1 MSRFE
6 SGKARFIIKG
16 ITVLVSVV
24 WLAGCAAVNTSP
36 PNPVPKLD
44 LGNPKKDIE
53 DELFAAERA
62 HLSEA
67 KKPKVG
73 LALAGGG
80 TKAAA
85 FAHGV
90 LHGLND
96 AGVLQH
102 VDVISSVSG
111 GSYAAM
117 WYFTKQIESQRHN
130 FDAKEIFLDCWPA
143 WRIYPPVD
151 STKTDWPQYQHLFT
165 AAATNE
171 ANVCPSKT
179 HNVAGDPYRFQAH
192 LVRYPDLFRTAY
204 TAQTSNKQSAPVG
217 ESLGLLTNAIFELL
231 IGWMGIDTGLVDAYQ
246 AGIERTWGLN
256 PEHRAPGAP
265 DSPEAWSYTNDNKD
279 ELAKY
284 LPRMDG
290 TSATFADLR
299 KLYKDDTAPPMWVLQ
314 STLGNKGFLPNMNTL
329 YEISPFVQG
338 SPNTLA
344 PFESSPAKF
353 APEIQ
358 QIPKAVRASAA
369 FADSQGVQPGI
380 LKSLMVG
387 VSSHL
392 LPSSRWGV
400 DIKLN
405 NGEAARLSDGGGAD
419 NLGLMSL
426 VRRRLSDIIIA
437 DSAQDKRGTMED
449 LCWAQKALE
458 QEGLVMKFENLQHFD
473 EICKFQ
479 FAPSGGNG
487 KNLAYNVSM
496 WINPVV
502 KGTITNKATGGETN
516 LWLIKPA
523 WNQKEIRKAYND
535 KAFECQTKPTS
546 LPCGL
551 ILHYANNTKYKTPQ
565 GDYMEFPQDGT
576 VSAVLNFSS
585 YKITAY
591 RELGRYNASHLKFYG
606 QKIVLSRPE
615 ELQLAHSNDKIRPG
629 PGMSTNE

>member
-1 MSRFE
+1 MSTFA
-6 SGKARFIIKG
+6 SSTARGIIHG
-16 ITVLVSVV
+16 IAVLASVI
-24 WLAGCAAVNTSP
+24 WLPGCTTISASP
-36 PNPVPKLD
+36 PSSGPKLD
-44 LGNPKKDIE
+44 LGNPKRNIE
-53 DELFAAERA
+53 DELFSSERA
-62 HLSEA
+62 HLSQA

-117 WYFTKQIESQRHN
+117 WYFTKQMEAKRHN

-143 WRIYPPVD
+143 WRIYPPLD
-151 STKTDWPQYQHLFT
+151 SSKTDWPEYQHLFAT
-165 AAATNE
+165 AAENE
-171 ANVCPSKT
+171 ANVCSDKT

-204 TAQTSNKQSAPVG
+204 TEQTSNEQTAPIG
-217 ESLGLLTNAIFELL
+217 ESLGLLTNAVFELL
-231 IGWMGIDTGLVDAYQ
+231 VGWMNIDTGLIDAYQ

-256 PEHRAPGAP
+256 PEQRKPGAP
-265 DSPEAWSYTNDNKD
+265 DRQEDWSYTNHNRDL
-279 ELAKY
+279 LAKY
-284 LPRMDG
+284 PPRMDG
-290 TSATFADLR
+290 ASASFAYLR
-299 KLYKDDTAPPMWVLQ
+299 ELYRDDTAPPMWVLQ
-314 STLGNKGFLPNMNTL
+314 ATLGDKGVLPNMETL
-329 YEISPFVQG
+329 YEISPFIQG
-338 SPNTLA
+338 SPNKLA
-344 PFESSPAKF
+344 PYEASPEKF

-358 QIPKAVRASAA
+358 QIPNAVRASAA

-387 VSSHL
+387 ISNHL

-405 NGEAARLSDGGGAD
+405 NSKPARLSDGGGAD

-458 QEGLVMKFENLQHFD
+458 QEGLVMKFDSLQHFD

-479 FAPSGGNG
+479 FAPQGDGRD
-487 KNLAYNVSM
+487 LAYNVSM
-496 WINPVV
+496 WLNPVV
-502 KGTITNKATGGETN
+502 KGTIINNATGKQTN
-516 LWLIKPA
+516 LWLVKPG
-523 WNQKEIRKAYND
+523 WNQKELRKAYND
-535 KAFECQTKPTS
+535 KTFECQTKPES

-551 ILHYANNTKYKTPQ
+551 ILHYANNTTYVTPS

-585 YKITAY
+585 YKITGY
-591 RELGRYNASHLKFYG
+591 RELGRYNAGHLKFDG
-606 QKIVLSRPE
+606 QKIVQRRPE
-615 ELQLAHSNDKIRPG
+615 QLQLAHPNNKIRPG
-629 PGMSTNE
+629 PGMYD

>member
-1 MSRFE
+1 MVH
-6 SGKARFIIKG
+6 G
-16 ITVLVSVV
+16 IAVLASFV
-24 WLAGCAAVNTSP
+24 WLAGCTAMSASP
-36 PNPVPKLD
+36 SKPEPKHD
-44 LGNPKKDIE
+44 LGNPQNVE
-53 DELFAAERA
+53 DGLFAAERA
-62 HLSEA
+62 HLSSA

-90 LHGLND
+90 LHGLHD

-117 WYFTKQIESQRHN
+117 WYFTKQIEAKRHN

-143 WRIYPPVD
+143 WRIYPLVD
-151 STKTDWPQYQHLFT
+151 STKKDWPEYKHLFD
-165 AAATNE
+165 AAAKKE
-171 ANVCPSKT
+171 VSVCANGT

-217 ESLGLLTNAIFELL
+217 ESLGLLANTMFELL
-231 IGWMGIDTGLVDAYQ
+231 VGWMGINTGLVDAYQ

-256 PEHRAPGAP
+256 PERRQFGAP
-265 DSPEAWSYTNDNKD
+265 DRQEAWSYTNDNKD
-279 ELAKY
+279 SQAYY

-290 TSATFADLR
+290 TTATFAQLR
-299 KLYKDDTAPPMWVLQ
+299 ELYKNDTAPPMWVLQ
-314 STLGNKGFLPNMNTL
+314 STLGNKGKLPNMETL
-329 YEISPFVQG
+329 YEISPFIQG
-338 SPNTLA
+338 SPNKLA
-344 PFESSPAKF
+344 PYESSPEKF

-387 VSSHL
+387 ISNHL

-400 DIKLN
+400 DIKLK
-405 NGEAARLSDGGGAD
+405 NGKPARLSDGGGAD

-437 DSAQDKRGTMED
+437 DSAQDKRGTMHD

-458 QEGLVMKFENLQHFD
+458 QERLVMKFENLQHFD

-479 FAPSGGNG
+479 FPPAGDG

-496 WINPVV
+496 WLNPVV
-502 KGTITNKATGGETN
+502 RGTITSEDTGQRTN
-516 LWLIKPA
+516 LWLIKPG
-523 WNQKEIRKAYND
+523 WNQQEIREAYND
-535 KAFECQTKPTS
+535 KALECQTKPTS

-551 ILHYANNTKYKTPQ
+551 ILHYANNTEYKTPE
-565 GDYMEFPQDGT
+565 GDYMDFPQDGT
-576 VSAVLNFSS
+576 ASSVLNFSS

-591 RELGRYNASHLKFYG
+591 RELGRYNAGYLKFDD
-606 QKIVLSRPE
+606 QKIVLGRPE
-615 ELQLAHSNDKIRPG
+615 QLQIAHPNDKVRPG
-629 PGMSTNE
+629 PSIPAMNGD